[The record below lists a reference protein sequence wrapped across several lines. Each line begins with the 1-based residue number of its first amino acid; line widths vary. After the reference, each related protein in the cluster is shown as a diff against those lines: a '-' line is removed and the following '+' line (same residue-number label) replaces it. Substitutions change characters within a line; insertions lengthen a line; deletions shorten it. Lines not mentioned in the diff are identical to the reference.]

1 MLQGGQGGLG
11 GPSENDA
18 HEGQVYGASH
28 SSGSTVISSSP
39 VAFRADRWAR
49 SACTVR
55 PSCAACSQVVRTHAC
70 AACSNGSSQR
80 LGSAVGPTGTTGPA
94 PRLDPAT
101 VERVRADLEDAE
113 AKLGRLR
120 HSFKMGLATNLSNPK
135 IVLFLAA
142 MIAPLLP
149 ASPPVWLA
157 IALTLS
163 LSLSAFLFFLVVA
176 TVISTNAVRRKLIA
190 AGPWIDIGSGLF
202 FIIAGIV
209 LIISGGQNLLA

>member
-1 MLQGGQGGLG
+1 M
-11 GPSENDA
+11 A
-18 HEGQVYGASH
+18 ASWCLWERALR
-28 SSGSTVISSSP
+28 SGIAQRANPP
-39 VAFRADRWAR
+39 V
-49 SACTVR
+49 
-55 PSCAACSQVVRTHAC
+55 
-70 AACSNGSSQR
+70 
-80 LGSAVGPTGTTGPA
+80 
-94 PRLDPAT
+94 
-101 VERVRADLEDAE
+101 DLEDA
-113 AKLGRLR
+113 AAQLGRLR
-120 HSFKMGLATNLSNPK
+120 TAFKVGLATNMSNPK

-157 IALTLS
+157 IALT

>member
-1 MLQGGQGGLG
+1 ML
-11 GPSENDA
+11 
-18 HEGQVYGASH
+18 
-28 SSGSTVISSSP
+28 
-39 VAFRADRWAR
+39 FW
-49 SACTVR
+49 
-55 PSCAACSQVVRTHAC
+55 CAATVFG
-70 AACSNGSSQR
+70 AAALLTAFPEILGAVQAIGGCFLVFMGTRALRSGIAQR
-80 LGSAVGPTGTTGPA
+80 ANPPV
-94 PRLDPAT
+94 
-101 VERVRADLEDAE
+101 DLEDA
-113 AKLGRLR
+113 AAQLGRLR
-120 HSFKMGLATNLSNPK
+120 TAFKVGLATNMSNPK

-202 FIIAGIV
+202 FVIAGIV